1 MNASFAER
9 SVVVVRNLIPGFATL
24 VLLFLSVVPLS
35 TPNSALVL
43 PPFALMG
50 IYFWSVYRPD
60 LLPVAAVFGIGLM
73 QDMLS
78 GGPPGLFAAAYLG
91 VHAVMSWQRRF
102 FVGKS
107 FPVEWLGFALVVPPL
122 YFAVWLVGSIYYLR
136 PLPAGEIVVQGL
148 LALAFYPAIT
158 WALGRLRAAA
168 RI

>member
-1 MNASFAER
+1 MNASLAER
-9 SVVVVRNLIPGFATL
+9 TGVVVRNLIPGLATL
-24 VLLFLSVVPLS
+24 FLLFLSVVPLS

-60 LLPVAAVFGIGLM
+60 LLPMAAACGIGLM

-78 GGPPGLFAAAYLG
+78 GGPPGLFAAAYLC

-102 FVGKS
+102 FVGKA
-107 FPVEWLGFALVVPPL
+107 FAVEWLGFAVVVPPL
-122 YFAVWLVGSIYYLR
+122 YAGIWLIGSLYYLR
-136 PLPAGEIVVQGL
+136 VLPVGEIFVQGL

-158 WALGRLRAAA
+158 WALGRLRAVT

>member
-9 SVVVVRNLIPGFATL
+9 SVVVLRNLVPGFATL

-60 LLPVAAVFGIGLM
+60 LLPVAAVFGIGLL

-136 PLPAGEIVVQGL
+136 LLPASEIVVQGL